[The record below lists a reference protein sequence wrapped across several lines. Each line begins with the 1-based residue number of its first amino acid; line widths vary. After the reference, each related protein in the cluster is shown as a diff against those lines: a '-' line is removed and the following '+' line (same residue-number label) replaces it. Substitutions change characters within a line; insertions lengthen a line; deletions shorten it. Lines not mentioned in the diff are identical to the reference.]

1 MNCSKEPIRRE
12 DSDFHVAFPQAEMYT
27 TQGACS
33 VTHTQKHHHGN
44 THQTKRVTQRL
55 LLTN

>member
-33 VTHTQKHHHGN
+33 VTHTHKN
-44 THQTKRVTQRL
+44 TIMVTHIKLKGSHRDYC
-55 LLTN
+55 